1 MKKSIILLLLFSL
14 SNLAKAD
21 WPVGK
26 KRTNLTPSFTYYYTN
41 RIFGADGKVRASPN
55 GDKFTSKTLNFYGV
69 TGLSRRLDLIYNVPI
84 AFITAQNIFVKNTK
98 IGIADVW
105 VGLAYHTPSQDLKS
119 FFTVKGQLII
129 PMYSN
134 TNIPHLGY
142 GSLGAQIAA
151 NYSFSPKKGSYLV
164 AEGVYTRYFAQQ
176 DGPNQYL
183 LNLTYGKELASA
195 MLITF
200 TFNNLISVSAD
211 KTFSNNLNANK
222 DFTIGK
228 LSGAIG
234 KKISRTVTPYFQT
247 YYTIYGRNSGL
258 GFGCSLFVSIKI
270 P

>member
-1 MKKSIILLLLFSL
+1 MKKTIILLILFCF
-14 SNLAKAD
+14 SNFAKAD

-26 KRTNLTPSFTYYYTN
+26 KRTNLTPSFTYYYTD
-41 RIFGADGKVRASPN
+41 RVFGADGKVRVSAN
-55 GDKFTSKTLNFYGV
+55 GDKFTSKMLGLYGV
-69 TGLSRRLDLIYNVPI
+69 SGLSRRVDLVYNIPI
-84 AFITAQNIFVKNTK
+84 SMITAQNIFEKNTK
-98 IGIADVW
+98 TGVGDVS
-105 VGLAYHTPSQDLKS
+105 VGLAYHTPSKDLKS

-134 TNIPHLGY
+134 TSIPHLGY
-142 GSLGAQIAA
+142 GSMGAQISA

-164 AEGVYTRYFAQQ
+164 AEGAYSRYFGQI

-183 LNLTYGKELASA
+183 FNLTYGKELSNAL
-195 MLITF
+195 LISITY
-200 TFNNLISVSAD
+200 NNLISVSAD
-211 KTFSNNLNANK
+211 KTFSTNLNANK

-234 KKISRTVTPYFQT
+234 KKISRTVTPYLQT

-258 GFGCSLFVSIKI
+258 GFGFSFFVMIKI